1 MKTIYQR
8 LQIDNAAREKAPLN
22 LARNEG
28 EATIYL
34 YDIIDADWG
43 VGAREIVS
51 AINSVKD
58 AGTLNLRINSPGGDV
73 FEARAIVEAIRR
85 FEGKT
90 IAHIDSLAAS
100 AATSIALA
108 ADEVVIAKGAMF
120 MIHNASGMVW
130 GDKRDMRETADL
142 LEKVEIDIVD
152 GYTAKTGK
160 TAPEIVAMMDAET
173 WMTAEEAIANGFC
186 DRMADTAKAKNTWN
200 LSAFSNVP
208 DSFKKP
214 EEEPAPKQTPEPS
227 MTTANAN
234 RLRLLTIL

>member
-58 AGTLNLRINSPGGDV
+58 SGTLNLRINSPGGDV

-160 TAPEIVAMMDAET
+160 TAPEIVAMMDSET

-200 LSAFSNVP
+200 LSEFTNAP

-214 EEEPAPKQTPEPS
+214 EEEPEPIPEPS

-234 RLRLLTIL
+234 RLRLLTVL